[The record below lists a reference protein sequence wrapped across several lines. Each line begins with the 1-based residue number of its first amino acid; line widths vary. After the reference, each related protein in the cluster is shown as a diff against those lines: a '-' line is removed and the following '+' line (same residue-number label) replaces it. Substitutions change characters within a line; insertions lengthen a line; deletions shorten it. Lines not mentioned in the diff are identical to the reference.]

1 MNIIEKNKIFILLL
15 MLKFVKET
23 YIAKAIMVTL
33 TLASGYYLKN
43 NTKERYNRALDI
55 INLKYNVKG
64 NMNYKK
70 NGTVIMSNHYN
81 VTDFFILNSIFDN
94 TYTICMEDLVDHLR
108 NQEEYPS
115 YFSFIQTN
123 FNYLIIKPNHLI
135 KYKRGDKASG
145 EKIKK
150 KIRYLIRNGKNV
162 IIFPE
167 GTTSREGNTKKELKK
182 GIFKLCED
190 YKIDITPVTL
200 KYSKNIGI
208 GDGDTFKIEHLF
220 NLNCDVII
228 HDSAKGNLRL
238 DVAKKI
244 FDPLK

>member
-1 MNIIEKNKIFILLL
+1 MNIREKNKIFILFL
-15 MLKFVKET
+15 MLKIVKET
-23 YIAKAIMVTL
+23 FIVKAIKVVL

-43 NTKERYNRALDI
+43 NTKERYNRSLDI
-55 INLKYNVKG
+55 MNLKYNVKG

-81 VTDFFILNSIFDN
+81 ITDVLILNSIFNN
-94 TYTICMEDLVDHLR
+94 TYTICKDDLFAALENDNPV
-108 NQEEYPS
+108 
-115 YFSFIQTN
+115 FSFIQKN
-123 FNYLIIKPNHLI
+123 FNYLIIKPNNLI
-135 KYKRGDKASG
+135 KYKRGNKVSG

-150 KIRYLIRNGKNV
+150 RIRYLIRNGKNV

-167 GTTSREGNTKKELKK
+167 GTSSREGNSKKELKK

-200 KYSKNIGI
+200 KYSKNIGL
-208 GDGDTFKIEHLF
+208 GMNDKFKVENLF

-228 HDSAKGNLRL
+228 HDGGKGNLSL

-244 FDPLK
+244 FDPLN